1 MNKASMNESMAR
13 PTTNNLDTSYNI
25 MRKQASGNDGV
36 AERVQTNI
44 SNLTS
49 DFDMVSPLTND
60 QGLRHN
66 NYGKRNNQINTEVT
80 SNTID
85 GLQNNGNALDVSTL
99 STHSINDITSHV
111 NQNSRNISK
120 TNLHPAQ
127 PQAISHDNASSTANK
142 GRRNRNTDRASR
154 MLVGAPD
161 ANNIARPQ
169 QELRVFQ
176 SPQNHSFLGGNG
188 PNGPQYDE
196 TLAKSNMSILNSAG
210 GDGTQGLGGLN
221 PAGAPPGGYNGI
233 QSTVN
238 RKEKR
243 FFQKKDLQLQTTIR
257 KGKGSQ

>member
-1 MNKASMNESMAR
+1 MNESMAR

-85 GLQNNGNALDVSTL
+85 GLQGNGNALDVSTL

-161 ANNIARPQ
+161 ASNLARPQ

-188 PNGPQYDE
+188 PNGP
-196 TLAKSNMSILNSAG
+196 
-210 GDGTQGLGGLN
+210 
-221 PAGAPPGGYNGI
+221 
-233 QSTVN
+233 
-238 RKEKR
+238 
-243 FFQKKDLQLQTTIR
+243 
-257 KGKGSQ
+257 